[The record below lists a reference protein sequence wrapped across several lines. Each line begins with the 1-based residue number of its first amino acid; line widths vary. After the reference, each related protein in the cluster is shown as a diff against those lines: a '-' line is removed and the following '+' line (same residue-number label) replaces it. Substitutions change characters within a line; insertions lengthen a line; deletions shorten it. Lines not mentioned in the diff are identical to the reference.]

1 MVVAPIRPPKSPLAQ
16 TQENFT
22 RYLRNPS
29 EVAIPEGLDPR
40 RMGVYQNLVYE
51 NIFSLLSGF
60 FPVMVSLFNEE
71 KWRALIAEFIR
82 DFKAETPYFPK
93 LGEEFIYFLSER
105 ETQEDEPAFLLELAH
120 YEWVELEIY
129 MSEENL
135 QTPIP
140 QEQLSIVGL
149 SLSPLAKPLA
159 YHYPVHQIS
168 EDFQPKTPPPEAR
181 YLLVFRNAQDDV
193 RFFELQL
200 FSYQLLCQITQS
212 PGLSAKEYLQNLC
225 PEGHTNPDDFLQQGM
240 GLISN
245 FNELGLLT
253 QV

>member
-1 MVVAPIRPPKSPLAQ
+1 MAVAPIRPPKSPLAQ

-29 EVAIPEGLDPR
+29 EVVIPEGLDPR

-105 ETQEDEPAFLLELAH
+105 ESQNDEPPFLLELAH

-140 QEQLSIVGL
+140 QAQLSNVAL
-149 SLSPLAKPLA
+149 SLSPLAMPLA
-159 YHYPVHQIS
+159 YHYPVHRIS
-168 EDFQPKTPPPEAR
+168 EDFQPKTPSPKAS

-200 FSYQLLCQITQS
+200 FSYQLLCQIKQS

-225 PEGHTNPDDFLQQGM
+225 PQGYSNPDDFLQQGM
-240 GLISN
+240 GLVSN
-245 FNELGLLT
+245 FNEQGLLA
-253 QV
+253 QI